1 MKKSVFCLVLIV
13 VFLLLSGFSVAAGDF
28 LMRTTIEED
37 LAGEFDSVEDENVIE
52 RNRFTSALALVA
64 AGCVLAGIL
73 VLIMKQNKK
82 RRK

>member
-1 MKKSVFCLVLIV
+1 
-13 VFLLLSGFSVAAGDF
+13 
-28 LMRTTIEED
+28 MRTTIEED